1 MSESQTTSH
10 PSEADAEEQSI
21 EQFEEFGA
29 QSERYS
35 SLWIW
40 GQRGLFLAAI
50 LLLWQLFSGTLI
62 DEYWISKPSLIF
74 TQLYEWTITGEVFY
88 HASITVQEAVSGFV
102 IGAVSGG
109 AVGLVLGQGERV
121 ANILEPFIMALY
133 SLPKVALAPL
143 FIVWFGIG
151 IEMKI
156 ALAAVIVF
164 FLVFF
169 NTFAGVRNVD
179 RELIDTLRLMGA
191 SKLQLFRK
199 VYLPSALVWIFTGLK
214 LSVPYSLIGA
224 IVGEVIASNQGLG
237 YLVQSTANQYNI
249 AGVFAA
255 LFVLM
260 LIALIMSES
269 IKLLERRYTHWKEA
283 AA

>member
-1 MSESQTTSH
+1 MSESQTTPR
-10 PSEADAEEQSI
+10 PSGADAEEQSI
-21 EQFEEFGA
+21 EQFEEFG
-29 QSERYS
+29 SSGERYS

-50 LLLWQLFSGTLI
+50 LLLWQFISGTLI

-74 TQLYEWTITGEVFY
+74 AQLYEWILTGDVFY
-88 HASITVQEAVSGFV
+88 HSWITVQEAVIGFA

-109 AVGLVLGQGERV
+109 AFGLVLGQGERV
-121 ANILEPFIMALY
+121 ANILEPFIMAIY

-156 ALAAVIVF
+156 ALAALIVF

-199 VYLPSALVWIFTGLK
+199 VYLPSALTWIFTGLK

-224 IVGEVIASNQGLG
+224 IVGEVIAANQGLG
-237 YLVQSTANQYNI
+237 YLVQSNANQYNI

-260 LIALIMSES
+260 LISTIMNET
-269 IKLLERRYTHWKEA
+269 IKVLERRYTHWKEA
-283 AA
+283 GA

>member
-1 MSESQTTSH
+1 MSESQTTSR
-10 PSEADAEEQSI
+10 PSGADTEDQSI
-21 EQFEEFGA
+21 EQFEEFGP
-29 QSERYS
+29 QSKRYS

-50 LLLWQLFSGTLI
+50 LLLWQLISGTLMN
-62 DEYWISKPSLIF
+62 EFWISKPSLIF

-88 HASITVQEAVSGFV
+88 HAWITVQEAVIGFV
-102 IGAVSGG
+102 IGAVSGA
-109 AVGLVLGQGERV
+109 AVGLFLGQGERL
-121 ANILEPFIMALY
+121 ANILEPFIMAIY

-156 ALAAVIVF
+156 ALAALIVF

-179 RELIDTLRLMGA
+179 KELIDTIRLMGA

-199 VYLPSALVWIFTGLK
+199 VYLPSALTWIFTGLK

-224 IVGEVIASNQGLG
+224 VVGEIIAANRGLG

-260 LIALIMSES
+260 LISTIMNES

-283 AA
+283 GA